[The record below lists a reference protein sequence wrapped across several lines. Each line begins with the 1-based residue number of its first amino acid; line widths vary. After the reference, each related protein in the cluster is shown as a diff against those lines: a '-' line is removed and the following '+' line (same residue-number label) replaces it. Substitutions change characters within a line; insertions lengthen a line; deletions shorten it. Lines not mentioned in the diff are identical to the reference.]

1 LQFRGFYRK
10 CAGGRVGDERMTW
23 NGLIQQIGAELH
35 EMFLGDVVPPP
46 AKEDDFTQ
54 LRRQARHAADAF
66 TRQRALRD
74 ELSKRLGQDDKR
86 RAALATRVQIYHH
99 VGDHANAWRYALE
112 LDRLRRSVEEQRCAL
127 RHAERRCHIQRAHLE
142 RLMERLAE
150 V

>member
-1 LQFRGFYRK
+1 MTLNRFIEHIGVQF
-10 CAGGRVGDERMTW
+10 
-23 NGLIQQIGAELH
+23 H
-35 EMFLGDVVPPP
+35 EMFFGDVPPQP
-46 AKEDDFTQ
+46 INEDDFAQ
-54 LRRQARHAADAF
+54 LRRQARHAAAAF

-74 ELSKRLGQDDKR
+74 ELSKRLAQDDKR

-112 LDRLRRSVEEQRCAL
+112 LDRLQRAVEQQRSAL
-127 RHAERRCHIQRAHLE
+127 RLAQKVYHIQRAHLE